1 MTMRAV
7 CAVRPATSKKRL
19 KNEAHVT
26 SEEAPKHV
34 CLGAEVET
42 SYFVQGGT
50 NDLDQSELVMTHKE
64 VWSVFEEM
72 TKVFASHG
80 ESEKEH
86 PWTAQ
91 DAVDE
96 LVFRIEGLFEEKVNA
111 LEED

>member
-1 MTMRAV
+1 MSIRAV
-7 CAVRPATSKKRL
+7 WTVRPAASKKRL

-50 NDLDQSELVMTHKE
+50 WDLDKADLVMTHKE
-64 VWSVFEEM
+64 VWSVFKEM
-72 TKVFASHG
+72 NKVFASHG

-96 LVFRIEGLFEEKVNA
+96 LLFRIEGLLEEKVNA
-111 LEED
+111 SE

>member
-1 MTMRAV
+1 M
-7 CAVRPATSKKRL
+7 
-19 KNEAHVT
+19 T

-42 SYFVQGGT
+42 SYFVQGIERCT
-50 NDLDQSELVMTHKE
+50 SDLDKADLVMTHKE
-64 VWSVFEEM
+64 VWSVFKEM
-72 TKVFASHG
+72 NKVFASHG

-96 LVFRIEGLFEEKVNA
+96 LLFRIEGLLEEKVNA
-111 LEED
+111 SE